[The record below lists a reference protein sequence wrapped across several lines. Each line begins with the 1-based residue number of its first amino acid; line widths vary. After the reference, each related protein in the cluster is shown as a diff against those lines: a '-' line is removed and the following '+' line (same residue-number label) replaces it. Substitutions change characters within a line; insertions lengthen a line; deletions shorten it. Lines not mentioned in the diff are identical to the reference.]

1 MRFHLQTIV
10 FVCVLLIG
18 ATPAL
23 RADEGTR
30 QVQEELRKR
39 NLYFGDIDGQ
49 STEELT
55 GALKRYQK
63 RKGFEVTGN
72 ICADT
77 AASLHIEPATAPSKI
92 LPDVPVL
99 RSDAAR
105 DLPGAERV
113 ALEQAAEENLDT
125 SPAPLPPAEAP
136 GPGQDLTPERVT
148 KFVEAYLRDA
158 ETPDVAAQVKYYAFP
173 VLYFDHGSSSKEFVN
188 KDTSNYVKHWPK
200 RKYTLTKPI
209 RFFGSEKEDETLVQF
224 TIAFE
229 VQNRKHTASGRTEN
243 WWTLRPEGEELK
255 IVAIREKRLANK

>member
-1 MRFHLQTIV
+1 MRFHLPTIV
-10 FVCVLLIG
+10 WTCLLLIG
-18 ATPAL
+18 TTASL
-23 RADEGTR
+23 CADEGIR

-49 STEELT
+49 NTPELT

-63 RKGFEVTGN
+63 RKGFEVTGT

-77 AASLHIEPATAPSKI
+77 AASLHIEATTAPTKV

-99 RSDAAR
+99 RSDGAR

-113 ALEQAAEENLDT
+113 ALEQAAEENLDAT
-125 SPAPLPPAEAP
+125 PAPLPPAEAP
-136 GPGQDLTPERVT
+136 GPGQDLTPESVT

-158 ETPDVAAQVKYYAFP
+158 QTQDVAAQIKYYAFP
-173 VLYFDHGSSSKEFVN
+173 VLYFDHGSSSKTFVD
-188 KDTSNYVKHWPK
+188 KDTSVYVKRWPE
-200 RKYTLTKPI
+200 RKYTLMKPI
-209 RFFGSEKEDETLVQF
+209 RFFAAEKEDETLVQF

-229 VQNRKHTASGRTEN
+229 VRNRKHTASGRTEN

-255 IVAIREKRLANK
+255 VVAIREKRLANK